1 MMSHIQKW
9 GNSLGV
15 RIPKALLAQVGM
27 NEGAEVDF
35 VADGD
40 NIIVK
45 PKQKRL
51 DSFLSKITN
60 ENLHHEIQTGQPQ
73 GRESW

>member
-1 MMSHIQKW
+1 MSHIQKW

-35 VADGD
+35 VAEGD
-40 NIIVK
+40 TIIVK

-60 ENLHHEIQTGQPQ
+60 ETLHHEIQTGEPQ
-73 GRESW
+73 GRETW